1 MLGEKNQRT
10 NHGLSSEGCN
20 EICTCCHSLITPD
33 LPGSFNLNQTGLL
46 PTLADSGIFF
56 TYQHKVKTMCKHTC
70 VCMGVCVC
78 LLLTHWEGGPG
89 KGRDFLLW
97 GTGRVR
103 TANLLAN
110 AAAATAAKSLQ
121 LCLTLVRPQ
130 RRQPTSL
137 LRPWDS
143 PGKNTGVGCHFLLRC
158 MKVKSES

>member
-1 MLGEKNQRT
+1 MLGEKNQRK

-56 TYQHKVKTMCKHTC
+56 TYQHKVETMCKHTC
-70 VCMGVCVC
+70 VCMGVCAC
-78 LLLTHWEGGPG
+78 LLLTHWDGGPG

-130 RRQPTSL
+130 RRATS
-137 LRPWDS
+137 PPVS
-143 PGKNTGVGCHFLLRC
+143 SIPGILQARTLEWVAISF
-158 MKVKSES
+158 SET